1 MERRTR
7 FSKQLFQQAHAS
19 ELHSSN
25 FRGCHPCIC
34 HSTKLEFIVQVTGYP
49 SINIRALAMCMGP
62 DYAFRFSE
70 IGIIILL
77 SWEAHGRTIAR
88 PSSVRGSDTTE
99 PARAQSRLAP
109 APPVAGTTVD
119 SFCVR
124 ASTGAAKALA
134 YRIFDPGPSIRG
146 AGPCASPYSREYG
159 TGALQLSDS
168 TKFTL
173 PLL

>member
-88 PSSVRGSDTTE
+88 PSSVRGSDTTA

-109 APPVAGTTVD
+109 APPRRRNHRGFLLCARIHRGSKSARLQDLRSRPEHTRCGSLRESVLAR
-119 SFCVR
+119 VR
-124 ASTGAAKALA
+124 NGSSPALG
-134 YRIFDPGPSIRG
+134 FD
-146 AGPCASPYSREYG
+146 
-159 TGALQLSDS
+159 
-168 TKFTL
+168 
-173 PLL
+173 